1 MAKVRIKELDSL
13 FVLRHAQRADKL
25 TSTVSTID
33 FDYSHQQL
41 EIYDTFNPSLA
52 TFHATQNKSNNGYT
66 QSRELGAKVLNY
78 VNDHVEGSI
87 VVLRFHTSPYLR
99 CIETIKYMVD
109 HIVKHHDDPS
119 RQIKIIINID
129 HVLSEWLNTELDV
142 NYYPPNDNGATLLST
157 AIQYLN
163 SNIPFNRNDNV
174 TIRLNLNDTYAH
186 GNPGPFSESFMQ
198 QYTRLNRGII
208 SIVKDAQ
215 NNLSA
220 GQDTKDIL
228 LIMTHGACVRSILSK
243 LLGKSLMAEIPLAS
257 ATIAKP
263 HGSDSKH
270 YYWKVEE
277 TDIDLRNNIQVFKPV
292 DLYSSRDPF
301 QDIQTTFD
309 HSTSSQLDFKSG
321 IPPSKTENFNR
332 IRSQSLLNPRV
343 INHDSDSD
351 EDSDDEGI
359 SFKVHPSR
367 RSQSSHGDQQTRR
380 FRSTSLFGPVLKN
393 PFFEEQRNSTSR
405 KNSFERV
412 KASLRREEEF
422 ISPTEN
428 RSSSNNLNAMWSS
441 PGGITPSNS
450 TTKIT
455 PIPSSTNVKIWQNI
469 DEDDG
474 IHDTH
479 NEIVPDL
486 AELSSNNSS
495 SNSLHEDSQHKTP
508 SPTVVPTTQLN
519 KTEME
524 MSPSPQPIQSES
536 TMADPSSSVSL
547 STLKPSSTSL
557 FDKSLIE
564 ESLNEIN
571 NEKTSTPTS
580 TTLKS
585 DWMNFKDTSAGSGL
599 IDNGSS
605 KFKIDLYGKKN
616 RMYKLS
622 LYDHDD
628 DDDDDE
634 GDHGGWFL
642 GSNRY

>member
-332 IRSQSLLNPRV
+332 IRFNLYLTRESLIMILILMRIQMMKESVLKFTHLVVHNHLMV
-343 INHDSDSD
+343 INKQ
-351 EDSDDEGI
+351 ED
-359 SFKVHPSR
+359 
-367 RSQSSHGDQQTRR
+367 

-428 RSSSNNLNAMWSS
+428 
-441 PGGITPSNS
+441 
-450 TTKIT
+450 
-455 PIPSSTNVKIWQNI
+455 
-469 DEDDG
+469 
-474 IHDTH
+474 H
-479 NEIVPDL
+479 L

-524 MSPSPQPIQSES
+524 MSPSPQPVQSES

-628 DDDDDE
+628 DDDDDDE